1 MLHVTDYKF
10 LSREKNITVIRTCL
24 GRSLARSSIGARKM
38 SEDAVPTVLV
48 RNKVLNLCR
57 SSLSGKAGGN
67 FVDYLDV
74 HLQLT

>member
-1 MLHVTDYKF
+1 
-10 LSREKNITVIRTCL
+10 
-24 GRSLARSSIGARKM
+24 M

-57 SSLSGKAGGN
+57 SSLGAKEGGN